1 MSKFPCPKTSPT
13 TKSHFLCSVITK
25 FYQQILALVFAIKEI
40 NENPKILPNIT
51 LGFHIYD
58 SYSDPKMTY
67 RTSLD
72 MLFKSHQMVPNYQC
86 GTQQKLMG
94 VIGGLS
100 ADISACMADILG
112 PYKIPQTA
120 VSEESPLPSFYR
132 MVPNEAL
139 QYQGIVQLLLH
150 FHWKWIGLITM
161 DDEHGERFLQTME
174 PMLSQ
179 NAICSEFTER
189 IQANW
194 QFFEIVNITKSHLHI
209 FTETKA
215 RAVVIHGESTNI
227 LRLAAAILI
236 TMVFPL
242 TDHSYGETIP
252 AGKVWITTAQI
263 EFTLFIVQKAF
274 DMQMFHGTLS
284 FTIHSNQPPGFQNFL
299 DMIHPSGSK
308 ADGFITDFW
317 EQAFGCFM
325 SNSEAPRDI
334 SETCTGSERLQSLP
348 SPYFE
353 MSMTGHSYSIYN
365 ALSALANALHI
376 THTSISSHRV
386 TEVMSTLEPPTVEPW
401 QLHSLIQRISFNNN
415 AGDEIRFNEH
425 GELVGGFE
433 ITSLVTF
440 PNNSYAR
447 VKVGSLNPHAPPSKQ
462 FSLNE
467 IRMEWPRDLAQVP
480 PLSLCNDICH
490 PGYSKK
496 NIEGKKFCCYDC
508 VPCQAGMYSNK
519 EDMEICIAC
528 SEDHFPNKYQDH
540 CIPKIPNFLA
550 LKDTLATISLF
561 SVLLFSLITLLVLGI
576 FIRHQDTAIVKANNR
591 RLSNIL
597 LFSLLLCFLCSLLF
611 IGKPNTVPCLLRQ
624 TAFGMVFS
632 VSLSTILAKTV
643 SVVLAFM
650 ATKPG
655 SQMRNWV
662 GKRLAY
668 AIVFS
673 CSSIQAGICALWLM
687 TSPPFPDSDMH
698 SMTEE
703 IILLCNEGSVLM
715 FYCALGYMGFLA
727 AVSFAVAFLAR
738 KLPDS
743 FNEAK
748 KITFSML
755 VFCSVWVSFVPT
767 YLSTRGKSMV
777 AVEIFSILTSS
788 AG

>member
-1 MSKFPCPKTSPT
+1 MIFVRLHPFFLTGNEIHCRILMSKFPCPKTSPT

-112 PYKIPQTA
+112 PYKIPQVRCQEDVVNPTT
-120 VSEESPLPSFYR
+120 SSPKQHIQPLAGIGQSQ
-132 MVPNEAL
+132 NE
-139 QYQGIVQLLLH
+139 GIVQLLLH

-334 SETCTGSERLQSLP
+334 
-348 SPYFE
+348 
-353 MSMTGHSYSIYN
+353 N
-365 ALSALANALHI
+365 
-376 THTSISSHRV
+376 
-386 TEVMSTLEPPTVEPW
+386 
-401 QLHSLIQRISFNNN
+401 
-415 AGDEIRFNEH
+415 EIRFNEH

-467 IRMEWPRDLAQVP
+467 IRMEWPRDLAQV
-480 PLSLCNDICH
+480 
-490 PGYSKK
+490 
-496 NIEGKKFCCYDC
+496 GK
-508 VPCQAGMYSNK
+508 
-519 EDMEICIAC
+519 
-528 SEDHFPNKYQDH
+528 
-540 CIPKIPNFLA
+540 
-550 LKDTLATISLF
+550 
-561 SVLLFSLITLLVLGI
+561 
-576 FIRHQDTAIVKANNR
+576 
-591 RLSNIL
+591 
-597 LFSLLLCFLCSLLF
+597 
-611 IGKPNTVPCLLRQ
+611 
-624 TAFGMVFS
+624 
-632 VSLSTILAKTV
+632 
-643 SVVLAFM
+643 
-650 ATKPG
+650 
-655 SQMRNWV
+655 
-662 GKRLAY
+662 
-668 AIVFS
+668 
-673 CSSIQAGICALWLM
+673 
-687 TSPPFPDSDMH
+687 
-698 SMTEE
+698 
-703 IILLCNEGSVLM
+703 
-715 FYCALGYMGFLA
+715 
-727 AVSFAVAFLAR
+727 
-738 KLPDS
+738 
-743 FNEAK
+743 
-748 KITFSML
+748 
-755 VFCSVWVSFVPT
+755 
-767 YLSTRGKSMV
+767 
-777 AVEIFSILTSS
+777 
-788 AG
+788 